1 MVEINTK
8 EEQNAVEEFLN
19 KATLVTLN
27 LFLGASDGDE
37 EGKSVWKHGFT
48 TVEYSNWASREPN
61 DATNWGEDCTQL
73 AKEKG
78 WKWNNVECGSTHG
91 SVLC

>member
-1 MVEINTK
+1 MEINTK

-19 KATLVTLN
+19 KATLVPLN
-27 LFLGASDGDE
+27 VFLGASDGDE
-37 EGKSVWKHGFT
+37 EGKFVWKHGGT
-48 TVEYSNWASREPN
+48 TVEYSNWASGEPN

-73 AKEKG
+73 AKETG
-78 WKWNNVECGSTHG
+78 WKWNDVECGYTHG